1 MNTGL
6 AKRSICIAAII
17 ACGQV
22 SAALIDTQ
30 DLLRTAQHLQGLE
43 GEVKSL
49 QGLATR
55 HRDEIRLVRESL
67 QGAHNQRYASLALT
81 VLLAMLTGG
90 AAAFVWHRSRRPR
103 VPQAATSWYGS
114 IDPTAF
120 VDLAIVD
127 EEPDVAVHAGRP
139 PQVLVPVA
147 PVAPTRAPVGFGA
160 AAMPVAAPALLA
172 PIEFDLL
179 AAAPAA
185 TPAPEDLS
193 AQKQDLNVDALHSA
207 QQQAEFFGSLGQ
219 FDEALAVLT
228 GYLEE
233 SGEMPVLAFLE
244 LFRIFHATGQRS
256 EYEHLQSRFRE
267 TFGMDMTGFGD
278 YDDGQR
284 ELDLY
289 TTAVTRIATDWP
301 SETSQQVISELLFR
315 KPATRRELLSLHAYR
330 DLLWLY
336 GLGQEIVYSTGAP
349 SSLQLHGGGG
359 LPTGHFNLPWVADEQ
374 QDPSELSLDRLRDI
388 DVASGLDSF
397 AVDVDLTA
405 VHSLAARAAEPAP
418 PTEPAPLA
426 PPDEANAFD
435 QVMESVSRKR

>member
-1 MNTGL
+1 MNTGFV
-6 AKRSICIAAII
+6 KRSICVAAII

-43 GEVKSL
+43 GEVRSL

-90 AAAFVWHRSRRPR
+90 AAAFLWHRSRRTR

-120 VDLAIVD
+120 GDPSIVD
-127 EEPDVAVHAGRP
+127 EEPDVAVQAGRP
-139 PQVLVPVA
+139 PQAVA
-147 PVAPTRAPVGFGA
+147 PVAPTRPPGGFGA
-160 AAMPVAAPALLA
+160 PAMPVAAPALLV
-172 PIEFDLL
+172 PIELAL
-179 AAAPAA
+179 PAAAPAA
-185 TPAPEDLS
+185 KPDTADSS
-193 AQKQDLNVDALHSA
+193 ARKQDLNVDALHSA

-219 FDEALAVLT
+219 FDEALSVLT

-244 LFRIFHATGQRS
+244 LFRICHATGQRS

-267 TFGMDMTGFGD
+267 TFGMDMPGFDD
-278 YDDGQR
+278 YHEDQR
-284 ELDLY
+284 ALDLY
-289 TTAVTRIATDWP
+289 TTAVTRIARDWP
-301 SETSQQVISELLFR
+301 SETSQQVIDELLFR

-349 SSLQLHGGGG
+349 ASLQLHGRGSV
-359 LPTGHFNLPWVADEQ
+359 PTDHFNLPWVADEQ
-374 QDPSELSLDRLRDI
+374 QDQSELSLDRLRDI
-388 DVASGLDSF
+388 DVASGLDAF

-426 PPDEANAFD
+426 PPEEANAFD

>member
-6 AKRSICIAAII
+6 ARRSICIAAII
-17 ACGQV
+17 ACGHV

-30 DLLRTAQHLQGLE
+30 DLLRTAQRLQGLE
-43 GEVKSL
+43 GDVTVL
-49 QGLATR
+49 HDLATR
-55 HRDEIRLVRESL
+55 HRDEIRLVRELL
-67 QGAHNQRYASLALT
+67 QEAHNQRYASLALT

-90 AAAFVWHRSRRPR
+90 AAAFLWHRSRRAR

-120 VDLAIVD
+120 GDLSIVD
-127 EEPDVAVHAGRP
+127 EESDLAVQPGRP
-139 PQVLVPVA
+139 PPAVA
-147 PVAPTRAPVGFGA
+147 PVAPVQAPGRFVA
-160 AAMPVAAPALLA
+160 PAMPPVVAPALLM
-172 PIEFDLL
+172 PIEVALP

-185 TPAPEDLS
+185 TFATADPSLR
-193 AQKQDLNVDALHSA
+193 KQDLNVDALHSA

-228 GYLEE
+228 GYLDE

-244 LFRIFHATGQRS
+244 LFRICHATGQRS
-256 EYEHLQSRFRE
+256 EYEHLRSRFRE

-278 YDDGQR
+278 YTEDQR

-289 TTAVTRIATDWP
+289 PTAVTRIARDWP
-301 SETSQQVISELLFR
+301 SETSQQVIDELLFR

-336 GLGQEIVYSTGAP
+336 GLGQEIVCSAGA
-349 SSLQLHGGGG
+349 SASLQLPGRGG
-359 LPTGHFNLPWVADEQ
+359 LPSDRFNAPWAAHAQ
-374 QDPSELSLDRLRDI
+374 QDPFELSLDRLRDI
-388 DVASGLDSF
+388 DVASGLDAF

-418 PTEPAPLA
+418 PTESASLA
-426 PPDEANAFD
+426 PPEEANAFD
-435 QVMESVSRKR
+435 QVMDSLSRKR